1 MLNLKIVSYLNK
13 LISSNN
19 VFKVFNTVLSLVA
32 IVYVFRFAIDNNI
45 TFTFNPKY
53 LINLP
58 ILWVAYFLFSY
69 SWSLIIN
76 ENNYN
81 FDYSKIW
88 FNSLLGK
95 YLPFK
100 IGIPLFRIAESKKI
114 KNDLDS
120 KNNIISLLGE
130 QLIGIFWGIYFGALY
145 FIPNNVSKINTI
157 TVGFIFALLTIY
169 SLGLVNKNFK
179 RYQKIT
185 LSTMLAQF
193 LVLIYFSLV
202 YFSMFNS
209 FNFDYVLAY
218 IFASSISL
226 FFIGAPAGIG
236 IREYIYIQFLNSVS
250 NNPEILSFAITLRI
264 LYFITDLFLFMISKI
279 VTNLYK

>member
-1 MLNLKIVSYLNK
+1 

-226 FFIGAPAGIG
+226 FF
-236 IREYIYIQFLNSVS
+236 
-250 NNPEILSFAITLRI
+250 
-264 LYFITDLFLFMISKI
+264 
-279 VTNLYK
+279 